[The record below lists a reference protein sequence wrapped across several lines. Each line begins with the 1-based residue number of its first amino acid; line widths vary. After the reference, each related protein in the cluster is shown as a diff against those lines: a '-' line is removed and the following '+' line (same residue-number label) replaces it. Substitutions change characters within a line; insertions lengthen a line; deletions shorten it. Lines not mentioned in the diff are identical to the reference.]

1 MYDIG
6 FQGYRDYK
14 FRVIVAK
21 TQFLWKFG
29 KTEKTVFFDNLT
41 SSFYVHCVIFFTRN
55 NVFVFFNEFKI
66 SQRFFFLLI
75 LQIFSKD

>member
-41 SSFYVHCVIFFTRN
+41 SSFNVHCVIFFSLEIMFSYFLMNSR
-55 NVFVFFNEFKI
+55 FHKD
-66 SQRFFFLLI
+66 SFFFDI
-75 LQIFSKD
+75 TNI